1 MLPAHAMPLSSNVG
15 HCVGCSVGK
24 LVGAGDVDGA
34 TVVGCGV
41 GTLVGAGDTVGAAVV
56 GASDA
61 VGTAVVTVASDC
73 ISPGYRMQSA

>member
-61 VGTAVVTVASDC
+61 VGTAVVGAAVGATV
-73 ISPGYRMQSA
+73 PMFVLQR